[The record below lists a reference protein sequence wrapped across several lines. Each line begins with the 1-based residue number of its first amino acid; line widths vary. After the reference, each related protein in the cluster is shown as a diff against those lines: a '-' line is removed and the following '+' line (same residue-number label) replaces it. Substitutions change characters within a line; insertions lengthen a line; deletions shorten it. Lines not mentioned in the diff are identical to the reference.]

1 VRQHWSTPASLPT
14 KSANTLRREGA
25 TQGVLI
31 ALVAHLADLFPDM
44 AIAQLSVAL
53 QEAKATA
60 TAEQQALEEAMME
73 K

>member
-1 VRQHWSTPASLPT
+1 MVDTSVIANEIRKHIT
-14 KSANTLRREGA
+14 KEGA

-31 ALVAHLADLFPDM
+31 ALVAHSADLFPDM
-44 AIAQLSVAL
+44 TIAQLSVAL